1 MPTRKLAAL
10 VPLAA
15 VLSAGA
21 LPPAAQGGAPYRSCS
36 GGDPANG
43 ITAVRVLRLP
53 CASGVAV
60 AKRTNSVK
68 CFLNGT
74 RCTHR
79 FRGRSWTCTLR
90 SASSGDRVHCVAG
103 RRHVRY
109 RLG

>member
-1 MPTRKLAAL
+1 MTARKLL
-10 VPLAA
+10 VPLTATLALAA
-15 VLSAGA
+15 FPPGA
-21 LPPAAQGGAPYRSCS
+21 DAAPSYRSCS

-43 ITAVRVLRLP
+43 ITNVRVLRLP

-68 CFLNGT
+68 CFLNGN

-90 SASSGDRVHCVAG
+90 GTRVHCRAG